1 MNPDVRRIL
10 TCWPPIAF
18 VETTI
23 GRLAIFALSARAACE
38 MKAELQDQVLSE
50 SIAETDF
57 ARVAVRYI
65 CFPDTKLRDGRFRPT
80 EIVLSEKQCGHLSE
94 GDLCSIAGVFMKG
107 EDPTAAATSNPL
119 SLLISDF
126 SNRWHAENERQA
138 AELRRSFDL
147 LGKRLEILV
156 TDGVDVDR
164 LPANELV
171 RLLRKPE
178 ALKSYE
184 RFCDMA
190 TFAKQGWFVD
200 SHMPIRFWREAAAV
214 LRDLEEESEHEDRAP
229 VLDEFQS
236 IINGH
241 YESRYPQI
249 KVEILSRFRN
259 RSHILE
265 PAFSAHEQG
274 LYCLSIPVFIAQA
287 DGIFKESRG
296 FGLFCK
302 DGLNQDTTFKELRD
316 AIEKGIRDLHEISWT
331 DLLPLLFH
339 SRVEG
344 VIPFKTR
351 TTDSEAGTCES
362 FNRHA
367 IMHGLCTFY
376 ASKENS
382 LRYISLLC
390 YLSWALDERE

>member
-23 GRLAIFALSARAACE
+23 GRLAVFALSAGAACE

-50 SIAETDF
+50 RIAEIDF
-57 ARVAVRYI
+57 ARVAARYI
-65 CFPDTKLRDGRFRPT
+65 CFPDTKLREGRFRPT
-80 EIVLSEKQCGHLSE
+80 EIVLSEKQCDHLSE
-94 GDLCSIAGVFMKG
+94 VDLCSIAGVFMSS
-107 EDPTAAATSNPL
+107 EDPTVAATSNPL
-119 SLLISDF
+119 SLFISDF
-126 SNRWHAENERQA
+126 SKRWHAENERQA
-138 AELRRSFDL
+138 TELRRSFDL
-147 LGKRLEILV
+147 LGKRLENLI

-164 LPANELV
+164 LSANELL

-184 RFCDMA
+184 RFCDLA

-214 LRDLEEESEHEDRAP
+214 LRDLEEDPEHENRVS

-236 IINGH
+236 IINSY

-249 KVEILSRFRN
+249 KVNILSRFRH

-265 PAFSAHEQG
+265 PAFDAHEQG

-302 DGLNQDTTFKELRD
+302 EGLNQDTTFKELRD

-339 SRVEG
+339 SRAEG

-351 TTDSEAGTCES
+351 TSDSEAGACES

-376 ASKENS
+376 ATKENS
-382 LRYISLLC
+382 LRYVSLLC
-390 YLSWALDERE
+390 YLSWALDECE